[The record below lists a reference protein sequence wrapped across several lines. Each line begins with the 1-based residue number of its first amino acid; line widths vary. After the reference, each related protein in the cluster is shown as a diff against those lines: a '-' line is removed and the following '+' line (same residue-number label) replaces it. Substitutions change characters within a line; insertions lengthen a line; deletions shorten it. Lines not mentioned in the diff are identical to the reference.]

1 MVLLYK
7 YAFRW
12 GNRND
17 TETQGIGCYFFF
29 TKFQFER
36 IVFFLKKELLLPPC
50 CLAFDRCIHWPGKL
64 QVRREGSAQFD
75 QVNPTKVEHVSTQRA

>member
-1 MVLLYK
+1 MLF
-7 YAFRW
+7 A
-12 GNRND
+12 GA
-17 TETQGIGCYFFF
+17 TATTQKHKASDAIFF

-36 IVFFLKKELLLPPC
+36 IAFLKKKELLFPPC